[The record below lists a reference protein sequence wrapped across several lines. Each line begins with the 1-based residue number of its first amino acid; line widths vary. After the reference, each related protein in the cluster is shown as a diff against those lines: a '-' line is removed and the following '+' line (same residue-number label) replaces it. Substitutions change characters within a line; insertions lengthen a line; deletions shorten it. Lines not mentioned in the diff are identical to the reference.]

1 MFQFTCCFFSLD
13 VACIYGD
20 PHVVTLDLHKYTF
33 NGKGEFVLVETVDNS
48 FTLQGRM
55 TQASDK
61 DGNDVLATV
70 FSAIAGKQGDSDTVQ
85 FQLEVIDDE
94 TVMTT
99 YIEKEK
105 IDFSE
110 LKSQEFNNVTVTDTG
125 NNTFNAIFSSGAF
138 IIVQEQNDLI
148 SVLIVSLP
156 DYYLYRTRGL
166 MGIYNNDTSDDL
178 MPRGLNISLPM
189 NSSIEDIHYDF
200 GLSCELCNYNFSNIH
215 NYIQVCV
222 RTKTQCT
229 CTHSVHNS
237 LYTIIYY
244 TL

>member
-1 MFQFTCCFFSLD
+1 M
-13 VACIYGD
+13 
-20 PHVVTLDLHKYTF
+20 VTLDLHKYTF
-33 NGKGEFVLVETVDNS
+33 NGKGEFVLVETFDNS

-85 FQLEVIDDE
+85 FQLEVIDDQ

-99 YIEKEK
+99 YVEKEK
-105 IDFSE
+105 INFSE

-138 IIVQEQNDLI
+138 ITVQEQNDLI

-178 MPRGLNISLPM
+178 TPRGLNISLPM

-200 GLSCELCNYNFSNIH
+200 GLSCELCNYKFSNIH
-215 NYIQVCV
+215 NYIQVHV
-222 RTKTQCT
+222 RTKTQCSLHI
-229 CTHSVHNS
+229 HSVHNFI
-237 LYTIIYY
+237 L
-244 TL
+244 LL